1 MFLRNRTLPLTFKS
15 HILKTVQLYVSPNKN
30 RKNLF
35 AFKLSTP
42 ICGIIFEKRN
52 FPELYVPMIVF
63 GEQKQKT
70 GENLTVWGYLEGS
83 MFVIIS
89 AGQLFSSH

>member
-42 ICGIIFEKRN
+42 VCGIFFEKIN
-52 FPELYVPMIVF
+52 FPELCVPVIVF
-63 GEQKQKT
+63 GVRKQKT
-70 GENLTVWGYLEGS
+70 GENLTVWGY
-83 MFVIIS
+83 
-89 AGQLFSSH
+89 

>member
-35 AFKLSTP
+35 AFKLSTTV
-42 ICGIIFEKRN
+42 CGIFFEKRN
-52 FPELYVPMIVF
+52 FPELCVPVIVF
-63 GEQKQKT
+63 GVWKQKT
-70 GENLTVWGYLEGS
+70 GENLTVWGY
-83 MFVIIS
+83 
-89 AGQLFSSH
+89 